1 MKNLRRLAVVSV
13 LAIVSVASL
22 GAVADGGTPKKVA
35 VFNLTETPLV
45 KPSRIFLSA
54 NAGPYIKSIRWS
66 NWGEAKTVG
75 RGRFISDCA
84 SCGPKE
90 NKPAVITLWKLETCK
105 SPKVRSYRYGKLRV
119 VDPTRKRVAPL
130 PLGCID

>member
-1 MKNLRRLAVVSV
+1 MKNLLRLAAVTF
-13 LAIVSVASL
+13 LATVSVASL

-35 VFNLTETPLV
+35 VFNLSETPKV

-54 NAGPYIKSIRWS
+54 DAGPYIKSISWS
-66 NWGEAKTVG
+66 NWGKAKTVG
-75 RGRFISDCA
+75 RGRFISDCV

-105 SPKVRSYRYGKLRV
+105 SPKVRSYRFGKIRV